1 MKERL
6 QKILAAS
13 GVASRRACEKLIAD
27 GRISV
32 NGEIVTVLGSV
43 ADLDVDDIAVDG
55 QPVTQAA
62 EIVYIALNKP
72 LGVVSTC
79 QDTHDRP
86 AIDSLDLP
94 ENLRLY
100 PVGRLDMDSSGLL
113 LLTNDG
119 AFAQQMTHPAF
130 ENYKTYLVETRGHV
144 DEDDLAAL
152 HSGIELTDGKTL
164 PARAEII
171 AYSPTRTRLK
181 IAIREG
187 KNRQIRRMLG
197 ALHHPVEN
205 LQRIA
210 VGSLQ
215 MGNLQPGEWRYLSPE
230 EAAALLEKNDI

>member
-13 GVASRRACEKLIAD
+13 GVASRRACEKLITD
-27 GRISV
+27 GRVSV
-32 NGEIVTVLGSV
+32 NGEVVTVLGSM
-43 ADLDVDDIAVDG
+43 ADLAEDIVAVDG
-55 QPVTQAA
+55 EPVAKTE

-113 LLTNDG
+113 ILTNDG
-119 AFAQQMTHPAF
+119 AFAHQMTHPSF
-130 ENYKTYLVETRGHV
+130 ENYKTYLVEARGHV
-144 DEDDLAAL
+144 DDQDVVAL
-152 HSGIELTDGKTL
+152 RQGIELTDGVTQ
-164 PARAEII
+164 PALVEIV
-171 AYSPTRTRLK
+171 AYSPNRTRLTV
-181 IAIREG
+181 AIREG

-197 ALHHPVEN
+197 ALHHPVES
-205 LQRIA
+205 LRRIA
-210 VGSLQ
+210 IGSLQ
-215 MGNLQPGEWRYLSPE
+215 LGALQPGEWRYLSPE
-230 EAAALLEKNDI
+230 DVAILLEKKD